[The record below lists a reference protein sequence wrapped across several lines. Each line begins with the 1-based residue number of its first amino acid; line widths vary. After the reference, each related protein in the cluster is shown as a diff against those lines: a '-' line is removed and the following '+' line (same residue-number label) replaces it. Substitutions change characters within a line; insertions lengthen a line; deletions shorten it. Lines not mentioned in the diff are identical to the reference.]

1 MDVTPTGIT
10 PILVSAAGG
19 TNNVVRI
26 QGTPSV
32 NVSVTTTY
40 NYRLTLS
47 GTCDPDVIETGS
59 IKVDPGP
66 DIDEDYI
73 QNFLVKDVE
82 CYNDNTGSIVLGDI
96 ISDFL
101 NAIKNIKLGTVQI
114 SEINFGGGPVL
125 HTDILRVTIN
135 GTTYLGRGVK
145 F

>member
-1 MDVTPTGIT
+1 MLHILYLDVTPTGA

-19 TNNVVRI
+19 TNNVIRI

-32 NVSVTTTY
+32 NVSVTTVY

-47 GTCDPDVIETGS
+47 ALYDPDVIETGS
-59 IKVDPGP
+59 ISVDPAP

-82 CYNDNTGSIVLGDI
+82 CFNDNTGSIVLGDT
-96 ISDFL
+96 SSPDFL
-101 NAIKNIKLGTVQI
+101 NAIRNIKLGTVQI
-114 SEINFGGGPVL
+114 SKLTFQCQL
-125 HTDILRVTIN
+125 ILI
-135 GTTYLGRGVK
+135 

>member
-1 MDVTPTGIT
+1 MGCYSNGYYTNF
-10 PILVSAAGG
+10 VSAAGG

-47 GTCDPDVIETGS
+47 GTCDPDVVETGS
-59 IKVDPGP
+59 IQVDLGP

-82 CYNDNTGSIVLGDI
+82 CYNDNTGSIVLRRHI
-96 ISDFL
+96 ITRLLKCNKKYKTWDS
-101 NAIKNIKLGTVQI
+101 
-114 SEINFGGGPVL
+114 SNF
-125 HTDILRVTIN
+125 
-135 GTTYLGRGVK
+135 
-145 F
+145 